1 MERGGIMDTK
11 VADALKL
18 LEEAA
23 KDKKEE
29 LRGMISD
36 KYEHLKSAVIGA
48 EHSVAD
54 SLSAAQKRAV
64 EAIVHAKDASTK
76 KVKEVAGAV
85 DENVH
90 ENPWPYI
97 AGAGVVA
104 LLLGYILG
112 RKR

>member
-1 MERGGIMDTK
+1 MEAKSDK
-11 VADALKL
+11 LNEALRL

-23 KDKKEE
+23 REKKDE
-29 LRGMISD
+29 LKGLVSD
-36 KYEHLKSAVIGA
+36 KYEHLKSALVGA

-64 EAIVHAKDASTK
+64 EAIVHAKEVGTK

-85 DENVH
+85 DGSVH

-97 AGAGVVA
+97 AGAGAAAFLVGY
-104 LLLGYILG
+104 LLGR
-112 RKR
+112 RK

>member
-1 MERGGIMDTK
+1 MEARSEKISE
-11 VADALKL
+11 ALRL

-23 KDKKEE
+23 REKKDD
-29 LRGMISD
+29 LRGLIAD
-36 KYEHLKSAVIGA
+36 KYEHLKSALVGA

-64 EAIVHAKDASTK
+64 EAIVQAKDASTK
-76 KVKEVAGAV
+76 KVKEVAGVV
-85 DENVH
+85 DEKVH

-104 LLLGYILG
+104 FLFGYILG
-112 RKR
+112 KKR